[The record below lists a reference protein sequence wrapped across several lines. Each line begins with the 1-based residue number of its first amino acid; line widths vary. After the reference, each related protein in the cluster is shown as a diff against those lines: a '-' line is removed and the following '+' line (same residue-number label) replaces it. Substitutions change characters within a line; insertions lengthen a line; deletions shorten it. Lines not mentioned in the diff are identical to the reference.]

1 MNIVKQ
7 FIIIK
12 KPQNKFLLFYFFY
25 NYKKNRIINNSLL
38 LFYSFFFKYLY
49 LLSKI
54 YNYRK
59 LSFFNFIFLI
69 NLKNKHSKINLID
82 VYKNKTNT
90 FSIGLVLKILQ
101 MYKKNNRRNTLFLKY
116 IVNYLLKIYFNDLL
130 SSKLILVF
138 NGLLK
143 NYLKII
149 YYFKIIIKKFQLSLI
164 LFKPL
169 LNNLKWNTKKKRSIK
184 RRIFKKLVNFNNKF

>member
-1 MNIVKQ
+1 M
-7 FIIIK
+7 
-12 KPQNKFLLFYFFY
+12 
-25 NYKKNRIINNSLL
+25 